1 MKMRIIS
8 LLCFFVCWVMIAGC
22 AQKPSEVG
30 QESIKSSEPVQVL
43 SIEEQRKQAYDILK
57 EILLLS
63 DSPERKAK
71 LPEIKA
77 LYREIIDK
85 YPDLGLAQESYM
97 RLVLLAKEENTQA
110 GDAEAES
117 IYNEFLQKYPDSRLQ
132 RIIENELKK
141 K

>member
-1 MKMRIIS
+1 MKMRIIT
-8 LLCFFVCWVMIAGC
+8 LLCFFVFWGIITGC
-22 AQKPSEVG
+22 AQKQAEVG

-43 SIEEQRKQAYDILK
+43 SLEEQRKQAYDILK

-63 DSPERKAK
+63 DSPERVKK

-97 RLVLLAKEENTQA
+97 RLVILAKEENTPA

-117 IYNEFLQKYPDSRLQ
+117 VYHEFLQKYPDSRLQ

>member
-8 LLCFFVCWVMIAGC
+8 LLCFFIFWGIMTGC
-22 AQKPSEVG
+22 ALKSAEVG
-30 QESIKSSEPVQVL
+30 QESIKSSEPVRVL

-63 DSPERKAK
+63 DSPERVKK

-77 LYREIIDK
+77 LYLEIIDK

-97 RLVLLAKEENTQA
+97 RLVILAKEENTPA

-117 IYNEFLQKYPDSRLQ
+117 VYHEFLQKYPDSRLQ